1 VARTPRT
8 HPRLANDIARNWV
21 LVAISIPVSF
31 FVDEAIVWVFPG
43 VNREALGDA
52 SLYLGWA
59 LFAFSWTV
67 VTSILFSRPDSATMH
82 RWLAETT
89 PPPGWRRV
97 VWGLFGGGGIYWA
110 VTGSLVAIVSLAAV
124 GASNDAASRPIL
136 LITGLIVV
144 AASVSLTITA
154 FSVRYAREVAQNG
167 GLSFPGTPEPRF
179 SDYVYFATHLSISLG
194 GADVVV
200 ETSRLRRMVS
210 THSIVS
216 YAYNAIVLGLLVS
229 VLLEVF
235 A

>member
-1 VARTPRT
+1 M
-8 HPRLANDIARNWV
+8 
-21 LVAISIPVSF
+21 LVAISILFSF
-31 FVDEAIVWVFPG
+31 FFDEFIVWLFPG
-43 VNREALGDA
+43 ANKQALSDA

-59 LFAFSWTV
+59 LFAFSWTI
-67 VTSILFSRPDSATMH
+67 VTAILFTRPDSATMH

-89 PPPGWRRV
+89 PRPGWRRV

-110 VTGSLVAIVSLAAV
+110 VTGSLVAIISLAAV
-124 GASNDAASRPIL
+124 GTTEDAASRPIL

-154 FSVRYAREVAQNG
+154 FAVRYAREVAQNG
-167 GLSFPGTPEPRF
+167 GLTFPGTPEPRLG
-179 SDYVYFATHLSISLG
+179 DYVYFAAHLSISLG

-200 ETSRLRRMVS
+200 ETSRLRRMVT
-210 THSIVS
+210 THSLTA

>member
-1 VARTPRT
+1 MARAPRT
-8 HPRLANDIARNWV
+8 HPWYANDIARTW
-21 LVAISIPVSF
+21 LLFLISLPIGIF
-31 FVDEAIVWVFPG
+31 IDEALDALFPG
-43 VNREALGDA
+43 LNSVALDDA

-59 LFAFSWTV
+59 AFGFLWTI
-67 VTSILFSRPDSATMH
+67 VTAISFGRAGSENMH

-110 VTGSLVAIVSLAAV
+110 VTGSLVAIISLAAV
-124 GASNDAASRPIL
+124 GATEDAASRPVL
-136 LITGLIVV
+136 LFTGLVVV
-144 AASVSLTITA
+144 AASVALTITA

-167 GLSFPGTPEPRF
+167 GLTFPDTPAPVF

>member
-1 VARTPRT
+1 
-8 HPRLANDIARNWV
+8 
-21 LVAISIPVSF
+21 
-31 FVDEAIVWVFPG
+31 
-43 VNREALGDA
+43 
-52 SLYLGWA
+52 
-59 LFAFSWTV
+59 
-67 VTSILFSRPDSATMH
+67 M
-82 RWLAETT
+82 
-89 PPPGWRRV
+89 
-97 VWGLFGGGGIYWA
+97 YWA

-124 GASNDAASRPIL
+124 GANEDAASRPIL
-136 LITGLIVV
+136 LATGLLVV

-154 FSVRYAREVAQNG
+154 FAVRYAREVAQNG
-167 GLSFPGTPEPRF
+167 GLTFPNTPDPQF

-200 ETSRLRRMVS
+200 ESSRLRRMVS